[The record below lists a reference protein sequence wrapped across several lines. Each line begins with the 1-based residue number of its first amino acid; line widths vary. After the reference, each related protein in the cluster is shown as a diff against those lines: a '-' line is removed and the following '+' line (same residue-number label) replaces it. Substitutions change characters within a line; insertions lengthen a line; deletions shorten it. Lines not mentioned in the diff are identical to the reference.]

1 MPENKK
7 WIQLLLSAVM
17 ALAFVQFYL
26 KAKEQNIE
34 MGFGMVDVIVASRD
48 ISPHKAITTDLI
60 EIKKIAQRFV
70 EPGAFREKI
79 PGEARKRVLGKV
91 TMSAIPAGAQ
101 ILQTNL
107 RSPSASEI
115 GVAPML
121 PPNKRGY
128 VLRLGNLDVAKLIL
142 PGDRI
147 DILATFTV
155 RTKGVDATSRSTY
168 TILQNILVVAVD
180 KDIIES
186 GRDVTGK
193 KEASEGRLLTLAVEP
208 VEAAQLAH
216 AQIESG
222 GEISVVVRA
231 QGDDST
237 APIPAISAANLLS
250 SPVPAAPVAPHPPVG
265 RRALP
270 Q

>member
-1 MPENKK
+1 MPQNKR
-7 WIQLLLSAVM
+7 WIQLVASAVM
-17 ALAFVQFYL
+17 ALLFVQFYL

-34 MGFGMVDVIVASRD
+34 MGFGMVDVIVAARD
-48 ISPHKAITTDLI
+48 IAPHKAITADLI
-60 EIKKIAQRFV
+60 ETKKIAIRFV

-79 PGEARKRVLGKV
+79 PGESVKKIIGKV
-91 TMSAIPAGAQ
+91 TLSAIPGGAQ
-101 ILQTNL
+101 VLQTNL
-107 RSPSASEI
+107 ITASAKDV

-155 RTKGVDATSRSTY
+155 RVKGTDGTTRSTY

-186 GRDVTGK
+186 NRDVTGK
-193 KEASEGRLLTLAVEP
+193 KETSEGRLLTLAVEP
-208 VEAAQLAH
+208 VEAEQLAH

-222 GEISVVVRA
+222 GEISIVVRA

-237 APIPAISAANLLS
+237 SPIPAISASNLLN
-250 SPVPAAPVAPHPPVG
+250 SPAPATPAAHAPVSH
-265 RRALP
+265 RALP

>member
-1 MPENKK
+1 MNQNKK
-7 WIQLLLSAVM
+7 ILQLVVSAVI
-17 ALAFVQFYL
+17 AILFVQFYL

-34 MGFGMVDVIVASRD
+34 YGFGLVDVLVAARD
-48 ISPHKAITTDLI
+48 ISPQKAITADLVTTRQ
-60 EIKKIAQRFV
+60 IAARFV

-79 PGEARKRVLGKV
+79 PGQSLKRVLGKV
-91 TMSAIPAGAQ
+91 SMSAIPTGAQ

-107 RSPSASEI
+107 RTPNAKDTGI
-115 GVAPML
+115 APML
-121 PPNKRGY
+121 PPGKRGY

-155 RTKGVDATSRSTY
+155 RTKDVESTSKMTY
-168 TILQNILVVAVD
+168 TILQNILVAAVD
-180 KDIIES
+180 KDIIQS

-193 KEASEGRLLTLAVEP
+193 TETTEGRLLTLAVDP
-208 VEAAQLAH
+208 VQAEQLAH

-231 QGDDST
+231 QGDDNTSSL
-237 APIPAISAANLLS
+237 PAITDSNLLS
-250 SPVPAAPVAPHPPVG
+250 RPPNAPAAPPNRTATEK
-265 RRALP
+265 
-270 Q
+270 